1 MLTPSMAMADT
12 GYMPSPLKLA
22 AVAVVLC
29 AFAAPAQ
36 AKPASSNS
44 SYAMTPRASWIAIPA
59 REPLFAR
66 TLPHGGHTAM
76 VLWKNLYSNAP
87 TPTSLLVLGSETGP
101 SGRVWLKLLLPKRP
115 NGSVGWVPADE
126 LTLHQTTWR
135 VEISTTRRVGV
146 VFHRGHVVKRFPV
159 IVGCELDADAARAGG
174 SPGPAEAGEPERVL
188 RAVDPCADGTIERL
202 PGVPGRTRD
211 DRDPRRRR
219 GQPARPRDLAR
230 LHPGQSRT
238 RRVARPAPG
247 AGNADRDRRLTD
259 AVIASG
265 ASGGRPE
272 RGAAARAPRR
282 CTRRS
287 RPAPAPASAGPSR
300 PWRASDRRSRRSSRA
315 RSSAA

>member
-1 MLTPSMAMADT
+1 MADT

-22 AVAVVLC
+22 AAAVVLC

-44 SYAMTPRASWIAIPA
+44 SYAMTPRASWIAMPA

-76 VLWKNLYSNAP
+76 VLWKNLYANAP

-135 VEISTTRRVGV
+135 VEISTTRRLGE

-159 IVGCELDADAARAGG
+159 IVGASSTPTPRGLAA
-174 SPGPAEAGEPERVL
+174 V
-188 RAVDPCADGTIERL
+188 
-202 PGVPGRTRD
+202 
-211 DRDPRRRR
+211 
-219 GQPARPRDLAR
+219 Q
-230 LHPGQSRT
+230 
-238 RRVARPAPG
+238 
-247 AGNADRDRRLTD
+247 DRRKQANPNGFYGPWILALT
-259 AVIASG
+259 
-265 ASGGRPE
+265 
-272 RGAAARAPRR
+272 
-282 CTRRS
+282 
-287 RPAPAPASAGPSR
+287 
-300 PWRASDRRSRRSSRA
+300 A
-315 RSSAA
+315 RSSAYQEFLGGPGTIAIHGAGAGNPLGLAISHGCIRVSPALDAWLGPRLMPGTPIAIA